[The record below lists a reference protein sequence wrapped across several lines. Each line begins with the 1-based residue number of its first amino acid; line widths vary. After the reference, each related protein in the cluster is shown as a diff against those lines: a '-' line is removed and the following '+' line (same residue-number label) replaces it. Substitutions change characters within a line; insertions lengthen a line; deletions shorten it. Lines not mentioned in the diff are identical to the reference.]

1 MIQVIICGPSSTA
14 FFFFFPS
21 IPFFR
26 LLPRVSSYCPERGI
40 VFHPPPLLCSQS
52 PPSFTRCSPVLRDRR
67 SEHIH
72 THTRTFSRH
81 FLLSPPPPGR
91 ITSADSIFS
100 NGWTS
105 SHVHSPVTTGPC
117 SLIKNN
123 RQAARELFLVV
134 AIRSTVLFLVESIAT
149 ELLN

>member
-14 FFFFFPS
+14 FSFFSS

-26 LLPRVSSYCPERGI
+26 LLPPPRIALLPGTRHRLSSTTTSLPPTPTLFHE
-40 VFHPPPLLCSQS
+40 VFACS
-52 PPSFTRCSPVLRDRR
+52 TRSQRT
-67 SEHIH
+67 H
-72 THTRTFSRH
+72 THAFSRH

-91 ITSADSIFS
+91 ITSAGSIFS

-123 RQAARELFLVV
+123 RQATRELFLVV
-134 AIRSTVLFLVESIAT
+134 AIRSTVLFLVS
-149 ELLN
+149 NRWRPNC